1 MTTYDAANYGDIGR
15 SALIFLLIA
24 IVLLIGAI
32 IIVAIL
38 RKKADKPTERNEE
51 QKEGPHDL

>member
-1 MTTYDAANYGDIGR
+1 MTTYDVANYGDIGW

-32 IIVAIL
+32 ITVVIL
-38 RKKADKPTERNEE
+38 RKKADKPTEGNEE
-51 QKEGPHDL
+51 QKEGPNDL